1 MLIGDRGLTVIL
13 DLKKAKERWGDD
25 LFSKMLAGQ
34 EDLSSISSI
43 QVTKQCVPVTTPL
56 GR

>member
-1 MLIGDRGLTVIL
+1 MIL